1 MAVDLDQLALFR
13 DIVQLRSI
21 SRGAELHGVTQS
33 AASQTVQEL
42 ERVLDV
48 RLLDRSRR
56 PLEVTGAGQIVHDF
70 ARDMLRRRNELDAE
84 LERVRRTAAPKVRLA
99 CIYSI
104 GLSEM
109 VRLEA
114 AFARRMP
121 EARLEVEYL
130 RPERVYEAVRD
141 DRADLGVVS
150 YPEPARD
157 LELVPW
163 REETM
168 VVAAAPSHAF
178 SRYPR
183 LRASELDGA
192 DFISF
197 DADLP
202 IARNIERFLRDHGAR
217 VRPVLHFDNIQSLKE
232 ALREG
237 KAVSVLPEPV
247 LRTDVAEGRL
257 RAIPLFPV
265 LLRPLGILYRRRR
278 VMARA
283 VQAFLE
289 VLRAPTA

>member
-1 MAVDLDQLALFR
+1 MDLDQLALFR

-42 ERVLDV
+42 ERLLDV
-48 RLLDRSRR
+48 RLLDRAHR
-56 PLEVTGAGQIVHDF
+56 PLDVTAAGRIVFDF
-70 ARDMLRRRNELDAE
+70 ARDMLMRRNELDAE
-84 LERVRRTAAPKVRLA
+84 LEQVRKAVAPRVRLA

-109 VRLEA
+109 ARLEA

-121 EARLEVEYL
+121 EARLDVEYL
-130 RPERVYEAVRD
+130 RPEKVYGAVQD

-157 LELVPW
+157 LELLRW
-163 REETM
+163 REEPM
-168 VVAAAPSHAF
+168 VVAAAPAHPF

-183 LRASELDGA
+183 LRASDLDNA
-192 DFISF
+192 DFIAF

-202 IARNIERFLRDHGAR
+202 IARHIERFLRDHGAR
-217 VRPVLHFDNIQSLKE
+217 VRTLLHFDNIQSMKE

-237 KAVSVLPEPV
+237 KGVSVLPEPV
-247 LRTDVAEGRL
+247 LRAEIADGRL
-257 RAIPLFPV
+257 RAVPLFPV
-265 LLRPLGILYRRRR
+265 LLRPLGILYRRKRA
-278 VMARA
+278 MPRA
-283 VQAFLE
+283 VQTFLE
-289 VLRAPTA
+289 VLRAPSA